1 MNSVVNSIIDLKT
14 PSGRRAPHC
23 DKRQFSYEIAVS
35 SPTVFRDITVE
46 HCGRNKKARK
56 TKNGTFVA
64 AHFFISLFW
73 GRLLGNYKSLTDDDK
88 GTQRGS
94 LGV

>member
-14 PSGRRAPHC
+14 PNGRRAPHC

-46 HCGRNKKARK
+46 HCGVTRK
-56 TKNGTFVA
+56 QERRKWNFRCGTLF
-64 AHFFISLFW
+64 HFAVLVEAFGQLQES
-73 GRLLGNYKSLTDDDK
+73 Y
-88 GTQRGS
+88 
-94 LGV
+94 